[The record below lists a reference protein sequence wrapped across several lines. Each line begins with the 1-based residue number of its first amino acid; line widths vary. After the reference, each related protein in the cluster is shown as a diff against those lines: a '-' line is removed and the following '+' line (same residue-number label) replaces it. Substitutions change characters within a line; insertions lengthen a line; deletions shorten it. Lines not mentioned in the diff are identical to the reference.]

1 MPNKPPRN
9 KQTSPRTRG
18 TLSAAAVLQRI
29 TRKSGISQGE
39 MTNGGQGS
47 LQERLCKS
55 LPTEL
60 RSHIFEVISRPGELV
75 VFTESGAWAGRLR
88 VALAELKQGTPQAV
102 PELATHPRLTLRVTP
117 KGGFRR

>member
-9 KQTSPRTRG
+9 KQTSPRTRV
-18 TLSAAAVLQRI
+18 TLSAATLLQRI

-39 MTNGGQGS
+39 VTKGGHGS

-60 RSHIFEVISRPGELV
+60 RSHIFEVILRPGEMV

-88 VALAELKQGTPQAV
+88 VALAELRQGTPQAV
-102 PELATHPRLTLRVTP
+102 PELVTHPRLTLRVAP
-117 KGGFRR
+117 RGAFRR